1 MSLLITLSG
10 QKEPR
15 KRQWRAW
22 SPEGR
27 WQFCAELLHGFI
39 FLPFLISPKSSDL
52 SFSPG
57 FLSASALKLTLFF
70 KFRFLKRSYK
80 MYMYCNLF
88 LVYCYLLILAWFLVW
103 FAEAPTWG
111 FGCFVFRLVL
121 CCFRAFLHCF
131 SSLAFLGIISFFSWF
146 DFELFC
152 WLITSMHSWIWLW
165 GFYVVERAWQI
176 G

>member
-1 MSLLITLSG
+1 MIPGGQMTILCGIITWIYFSSLFNLTQKLRSFIQPWVSKRVRSETRIIFEIQVLETLHV
-10 QKEPR
+10 
-15 KRQWRAW
+15 
-22 SPEGR
+22 
-27 WQFCAELLHGFI
+27 LL
-39 FLPFLISPKSSDL
+39 
-52 SFSPG
+52 
-57 FLSASALKLTLFF
+57 
-70 KFRFLKRSYK
+70 
-80 MYMYCNLF
+80 LF
-88 LVYCYLLILAWFLVW
+88 LVSCYLLILAWFLVW